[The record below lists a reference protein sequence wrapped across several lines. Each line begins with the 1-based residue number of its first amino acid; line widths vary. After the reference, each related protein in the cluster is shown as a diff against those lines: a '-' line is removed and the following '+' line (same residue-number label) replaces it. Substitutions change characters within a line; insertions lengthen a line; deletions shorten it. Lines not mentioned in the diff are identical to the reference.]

1 MRSMKVLR
9 SGAIGQ
15 RTAVRALASA
25 ALAWLLVAPGI
36 AAGDGTDASLVVVEQ
51 AGCVFC
57 ARFDAEIA
65 EAWPNTEQGRRAPLR
80 RVDLH
85 AEWPA
90 DLAGVARP
98 ALTPTFVLVDGAGR
112 EVDRLAGYP
121 GDEHFWFLLDGML
134 SGLAP
139 AADD

>member
-1 MRSMKVLR
+1 MAWQCTV
-9 SGAIGQ
+9 A
-15 RTAVRALASA
+15 RALACVTV
-25 ALAWLLVAPGI
+25 AWLLGVPSTNADEGET
-36 AAGDGTDASLVVVEQ
+36 ARLVVVEQ

-65 EAWPNTEQGRRAPLR
+65 PAWPNTEQGRRAPLR

-90 DLAGVARP
+90 DLAGVAKP
-98 ALTPTFVLVDGAGR
+98 ALTPTFVLVDGDGR

-121 GDEHFWFLLDGML
+121 GDEHFWFLVDGML
-134 SGLAP
+134 ARLAP
-139 AADD
+139 TGD